1 MKNTE
6 GLFEADEITAILE
19 EDRLRLKL
27 FTDVPDQVTGEGV
40 GEDRLLVKIP
50 DHDIPRQWVPEEV
63 LSEPAYKVVMEAG
76 SVAELLRQNGM
87 QPQGSDH
94 HRFCRLLRVVRMR
107 HDPAF
112 AFATVFHIKDKTTGA
127 LKPFILNYAQRVLL
141 GEFERMRRAG
151 EPIRLVL
158 LKARQWGGSTLTQ
171 LYMAW
176 IQLFVKEGWNSL
188 IVAQTK
194 DTARR
199 IKAMYSKVLMHF
211 PNEVFRVG
219 QLRFSPV
226 ERSAADSC
234 ITDSRGRPLRS
245 NVITVSSFENY
256 ESTRGSDIAMAHFS
270 EVAYW
275 RTTPQ
280 KSAGG
285 LIRAVSSGI
294 AEGVACTMEVM
305 ESTANGKSGYFYDEY
320 QEAKL
325 GHSARKALFIPF
337 FFIEHDR
344 LPFASEQE
352 REEFARYLLE
362 HRNDTVAGE
371 KTAEPGAYLW
381 QLWEKGA
388 TLSHIRWYVSRRRSF
403 HSHAQ
408 MASEAP
414 SDDVEC
420 FTFSGHLMIS
430 PETVMKVERQERRMP
445 LFTGHLQG
453 SGDERRL
460 RKEENG
466 PLRIWV
472 YPDEHLRTQ
481 NRYMVVVDV
490 GGRSESSDF
499 SVITVIDRLYADV
512 EGLPLF
518 NCLPADGRMAPGLH
532 VVARWRGHLRYDLM
546 ADMAVELAGWY
557 DQALLV
563 FESNTFDKKR
573 AEASEFVDEGDHI
586 LGILDGVRNRYR
598 NVYMRSSSMSEDLK
612 ERKVSKVGFQT
623 NRRTKQQ
630 MVDRFTVM
638 FEDGLFHD
646 PDERF
651 YKELSIYE
659 QRPDGSY
666 GNIVGAGN
674 HDDIVMTDMIAAL
687 VHQQQ
692 PRATLD
698 SPPRHP
704 RASRPATINESWF

>member
-1 MKNTE
+1 ME
-6 GLFEADEITAILE
+6 RYDFEQYTN
-19 EDRLRLKL
+19 
-27 FTDVPDQVTGEGV
+27 
-40 GEDRLLVKIP
+40 
-50 DHDIPRQWVPEEV
+50 
-63 LSEPAYKVVMEAG
+63 
-76 SVAELLRQNGM
+76 ELLSAFRS
-87 QPQGSDH
+87 QGDAWALLCLRDDGSIWKLSFKTLVRYVED
-94 HRFCRLLRVVRMR
+94 FAQWKERLGLVDGSRV
-107 HDPAF
+107 
-112 AFATVFHIKDKTTGA
+112 
-127 LKPFILNYAQRVLL
+127 
-141 GEFERMRRAG
+141 
-151 EPIRLVL
+151 
-158 LKARQWGGSTLTQ
+158 
-171 LYMAW
+171 
-176 IQLFVKEGWNSL
+176 L

-211 PNEVFRVG
+211 PNEVFGVG

-320 QEAKL
+320 QEAK
-325 GHSARKALFIPF
+325 
-337 FFIEHDR
+337 
-344 LPFASEQE
+344 E
-352 REEFARYLLE
+352 REKFARYLLE
-362 HRNDTVAGE
+362 HRNDTVTGE

-466 PLRIWV
+466 PLRVWV

-674 HDDIVMTDMIAAL
+674 HDDIVMTDINRRAVELARRNLARNGVKAEVVQGDGYAAVEGSFDAIL
-687 VHQQQ
+687 TNPPIRAGKALIYSLFDQARARLNPGGALYIVIRKQQGA
-692 PRATLD
+692 PSALRHLRETWPAAEVIDRSGGYWVIRAEPD
-698 SPPRHP
+698 GVQG
-704 RASRPATINESWF
+704 E